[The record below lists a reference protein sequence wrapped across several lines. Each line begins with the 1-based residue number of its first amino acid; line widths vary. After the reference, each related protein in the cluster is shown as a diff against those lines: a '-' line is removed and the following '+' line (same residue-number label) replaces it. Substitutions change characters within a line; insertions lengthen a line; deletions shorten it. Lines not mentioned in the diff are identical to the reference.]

1 MERVKMR
8 RRPPPMT
15 EPAMM
20 AVRLPAGLLETSEL
34 MVVGIRLSVW
44 RCVRMC
50 YGLPKEVLTVMV
62 DVPITVT

>member
-1 MERVKMR
+1 
-8 RRPPPMT
+8 MT

-20 AVRLPAGLLETSEL
+20 AVRLPAGLLDTSEL